1 MIDDVSSSCDQ
12 GAHERCPGCACG
24 CHVTDPSSR
33 LGVARGEVIAPGA
46 GSVRHS
52 AGAGSL
58 IAWDTHRDPRV
69 LIQVLSAAIP
79 GAIALALLA
88 WCIVLASQGLL

>member
-1 MIDDVSSSCDQ
+1 MIDDVSPSCDQ

-24 CHVTDPSSR
+24 CHVTDTPPA
-33 LGVARGEVIAPGA
+33 LGAPG
-46 GSVRHS
+46 
-52 AGAGSL
+52 GADRSRRRRRPRITGVGSL
-58 IAWDTHRDPRV
+58 IAWDAHRDPRV

-79 GAIALALLA
+79 GAIALGLLA

>member
-1 MIDDVSSSCDQ
+1 MTADVVSLHCDQ

-24 CHVTDPSSR
+24 CHHPDPSPR
-33 LGVARGEVIAPGA
+33 LGVGRGEVIAPGV

-58 IAWDTHRDPRV
+58 IAWSHRDHRT

-79 GAIALALLA
+79 GAFALGLLA
-88 WCIVLASQGLL
+88 WCVVLASQGLL